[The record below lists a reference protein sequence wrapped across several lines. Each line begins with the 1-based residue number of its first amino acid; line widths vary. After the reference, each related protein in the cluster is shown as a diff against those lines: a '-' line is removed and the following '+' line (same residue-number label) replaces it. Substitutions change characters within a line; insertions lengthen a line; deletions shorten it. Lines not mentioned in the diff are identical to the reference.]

1 MKINYHTHTSLC
13 GHAKGSMKEY
23 VERAI
28 KNGIE
33 ILGFADHAPHLYPYN
48 NTITNVRMSA
58 DKAFEYVQSI
68 KDLAREYKN
77 DIKILLGFEMEYYPD
92 FYKED
97 KAFLDTF
104 NPDYY
109 ILGQHYIGDE
119 LLGFHV
125 HKQSSDDFVLLAYV
139 TQILSALNTGDF
151 LYVAHPDI
159 AGYNYSNQAIEREY
173 KRLCLGAKKFNV
185 PLEINLLGLR
195 DNRCYPNRKLFEI
208 ASEVGNNVVLGVDAH
223 APQDFDDRLAE
234 QTAMK
239 MIKELNLTL
248 VEKLI

>member
-13 GHAKGSMKEY
+13 GHAEGSMKEY

-33 ILGFADHAPHLYPYN
+33 VLGFSDHAPHLYPYN

-92 FYKED
+92 FYNED

-104 NPDYY
+104 NPDFKRFNEKESKTLNKVIIYLENEDALPSNPDANTLY
-109 ILGQHYIGDE
+109 VVGDE
-119 LLGFHV
+119 
-125 HKQSSDDFVLLAYV
+125 
-139 TQILSALNTGDF
+139 N
-151 LYVAHPDI
+151 
-159 AGYNYSNQAIEREY
+159 
-173 KRLCLGAKKFNV
+173 
-185 PLEINLLGLR
+185 
-195 DNRCYPNRKLFEI
+195 
-208 ASEVGNNVVLGVDAH
+208 
-223 APQDFDDRLAE
+223 
-234 QTAMK
+234 
-239 MIKELNLTL
+239 
-248 VEKLI
+248 